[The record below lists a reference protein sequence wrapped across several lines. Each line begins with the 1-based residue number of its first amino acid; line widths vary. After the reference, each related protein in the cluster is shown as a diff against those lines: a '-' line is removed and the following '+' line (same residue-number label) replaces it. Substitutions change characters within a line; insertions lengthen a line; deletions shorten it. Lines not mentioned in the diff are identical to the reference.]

1 MLAEITRGHFDLSDW
16 CLLLAIVAFVLAAVL
31 TWLAVVPPKLAP
43 TIGYLGLGL
52 LTVGLFVV

>member
-16 CLLLAIVAFVLAAVL
+16 SLLLAIVCFVLAAVL
-31 TWLAVVPPKLAP
+31 TWVAATPPKLAP
-43 TIGYLGLGL
+43 TIGYVGAAL